1 MLLILPV
8 LIGVAITPVA
18 RGQNGPQTGAEQ
30 SPVAAVNQPAVSQPA
45 VNQYEGRVI
54 GRIDFD
60 PPDQPLPRAFL
71 DTLLPMH
78 AGAPLKLTDVH
89 IAIQNLYQ
97 TGRFSNISI
106 SAVDEGSTLVLNIST
121 ELSYFVGRIS
131 MSGVAEPPNRGQ
143 LTTASKLELGTPF
156 ADNDMEQAVQNMVE
170 RMRANGFHNAKIDSA
185 VNRDPKTEEVDI
197 HFDIHSGARA
207 RFDGATLTGKFTK
220 TPQSIIHATHWHRGF
235 LFITFPGWNFATE
248 SRVNTGLSDVR
259 KAFQKGDHLEARVT
273 LEKLDYHEKTNTI
286 TPTVD
291 IDHGP
296 IVQVRTSGAKVSR
309 GKLKQLIPVYEE
321 RTVDRTLLVEGQRN
335 LVEYF
340 QSQGYFDAAVD
351 FNDDPPSGDVYS
363 INYSVERNQR
373 YKLANIEITGNK
385 FFNTAILRERL
396 FITPAS
402 FPRFRY
408 GRYSQK
414 MLERDK
420 EIIRDLYR
428 ANGYREVDVA
438 SKVDSN
444 YRGRNGE
451 LGVVLEVKEGPLWFV
466 DNLQFE
472 GIPEGDI
479 KSLSSTL
486 QSTAGEPFSEAN
498 IAADRDTILTY
509 YYNNGYPDAAFDW
522 TQTAG
527 TAANRV
533 NLKYTLRPG
542 KRVYVRSVLLRGL
555 ETTKQSLA
563 NNRIRVNPGDPL
575 SQQSIAASQQKLY
588 DLGIFSKVQTAIQNP
603 AGDEDQKYVLFQVDE
618 ARRYS
623 FTVGFGAQLA
633 RIGGGLTTLEDP
645 AGSTGFAPRISV
657 GISRLNLFGLG
668 QTLSLNTLVS
678 TIEQRAVVT
687 YLLPQF
693 LGHEKLAVTFSGL
706 FDNAFDI
713 RTFHQQR
720 AEGSVQLAQRVSR
733 QYTLQYRFAI
743 RHVII
748 SDLQISPELVPL
760 LSQPVRVGIYSM
772 SFIQDRRDD
781 PVNSH
786 RGIYNTVDVGV
797 ALRAFASQTDFTRL
811 LFRNVTYHPIGKDIV
826 IARSLQFGYIQRIG
840 GLPEI
845 PLGER
850 WFSGGA
856 TSDRAFPDNQAGP
869 RDTKT
874 GFPLGGNALL
884 FHSTEVRFPL
894 IGDYLGGVIFHDMG
908 NVYDDIRDISFR
920 FRQRNLQDFGYAVQ
934 SVGFGIRY
942 HTPIGPIR
950 ADFSFSPDA
959 PRFFG
964 FKGTYAQLIQNQ
976 GVLTNQKINLFQFH
990 FSLGQTY

>member
-1 MLLILPV
+1 MPLLV
-8 LIGVAITPVA
+8 LLLLGVAA
-18 RGQNGPQTGAEQ
+18 ASNGWAQPEPQQ
-30 SPVAAVNQPAVSQPA
+30 SAAT
-45 VNQYEGRVI
+45 YEGRVI

-60 PPDQPLPRAFL
+60 PPDQPLARAEL
-71 DTLLPMH
+71 DKLLPMRP
-78 AGAPLKLTDVH
+78 GVRLKLADVH
-89 IAIQNLYQ
+89 TAIQNLYQ
-97 TGRFSNISI
+97 TGRFNNISI
-106 SAVDEGSTLVLNIST
+106 SAVYEGSTLVLNIST

-131 MSGVAEPPNRGQ
+131 MTGVAEPPNRGQ
-143 LTTASKLELGTPF
+143 LNTASKLELGMPF

-170 RMRANGFHNAKIDSA
+170 RMRANGFNNAKIDYSLDRLA
-185 VNRDPKTEEVDI
+185 ATEEVDI
-197 HFDIHSGARA
+197 HFDIQSGKRA
-207 RFDGATLTGKFTK
+207 RFDGVNLTGKFTK

-235 LFITFPGWNFATE
+235 LFINFPGWHFATE
-248 SRVNTGLSDVR
+248 NRITAGLASVR
-259 KAFQKGDHLEARVT
+259 QDFQKGDHLEARVT
-273 LEKLDYHEKTNTI
+273 LDKLDYHPKTNTE
-286 TPTVD
+286 TPTIA
-291 IDHGP
+291 IDNGP
-296 IVQVRTSGAKVSR
+296 IVQVRTTGAKVSR

-351 FNDDPPSGDVYS
+351 FDDGRSSADVYEIDYS
-363 INYSVERNQR
+363 IERNQR

-385 FFNTAILRERL
+385 FFHTDALRERL
-396 FITPAS
+396 YITPAS

-420 EIIRDLYR
+420 ETLKDLYR
-428 ANGYREVDVA
+428 SNGFREVEVE

-444 YRGRNGE
+444 YRGKNGE
-451 LGVVLEVKEGPLWFV
+451 LGVVLEVKEGPQWFV
-466 DNLQFE
+466 SKLEFE
-472 GIPEGDI
+472 GIPENDI
-479 KSLSSTL
+479 KYLSTTL

-498 IAADRDTILTY
+498 IAADRDTILSY
-509 YYNNGYPDAAFDW
+509 YYNNGYPDATFDW
-522 TQTAG
+522 TQTAAEG
-527 TAANRV
+527 ANRV
-533 NLKYTLRPG
+533 NLKYTLHPG

-555 ETTKQSLA
+555 ETTRPSLA
-563 NNRIRVNPGDPL
+563 DKRISVKSGDPL

-603 AGDEDQKYVLFQVDE
+603 GGEEEQKYVLFQLDE
-618 ARRYS
+618 ASRYS
-623 FTVGFGAQLA
+623 FTIGFGAQLG
-633 RIGGGLTTLEDP
+633 RIGGGVTTLEDP
-645 AGSTGFAPRISV
+645 AGSTGFAPRLSL
-657 GISRLNLFGLG
+657 GISRLNFLGLG

-678 TIEQRAVVT
+678 TIEQRAVAT

-693 LGHEKLAVTFSGL
+693 MGNENLSLTISGL

-720 AEGSVQLAQRVSR
+720 AEGSVQLAQRISR

-743 RHVII
+743 RHVTI
-748 SDLQISPELVPL
+748 SDLKISPELVPL

-772 SFIQDRRDD
+772 TFIQDRRDD

-797 ALRAFASQTDFTRL
+797 ALRQFASQTDFTRL
-811 LFRNVTYHPIGKDIV
+811 LFRNATYHPIGKDIV
-826 IARSLQFGYIQRIG
+826 IARSLQFGYIQRLG

-850 WFSGGA
+850 WFSGGS
-856 TSDRAFPDNQAGP
+856 TSNRAFPDNQAGP

-874 GFPLGGNALL
+874 GFPIGGNALL

-894 IGDYLGGVIFHDMG
+894 IGDNLGGVFFHDMG
-908 NVYDDIRDISFR
+908 NVYDSIQSISFR
-920 FRQRNLQDFGYAVQ
+920 FRQRNLQDFNYAVQ

-964 FKGTYAQLIQNQ
+964 FAGTYQQLIQNQ
-976 GVLTNQKINLFQFH
+976 GVLTTQKINLFQFH